1 MSVGRLGRYRSHPC
15 ARGHIRS
22 SHAAA
27 NSPSSSGE
35 IAMSDG
41 TEIAL
46 EHKFPTAWTF
56 LSMVLAGG
64 LGWMMLDLITM
75 A

>member
-1 MSVGRLGRYRSHPC
+1 
-15 ARGHIRS
+15 
-22 SHAAA
+22 
-27 NSPSSSGE
+27 
-35 IAMSDG
+35 MSDR